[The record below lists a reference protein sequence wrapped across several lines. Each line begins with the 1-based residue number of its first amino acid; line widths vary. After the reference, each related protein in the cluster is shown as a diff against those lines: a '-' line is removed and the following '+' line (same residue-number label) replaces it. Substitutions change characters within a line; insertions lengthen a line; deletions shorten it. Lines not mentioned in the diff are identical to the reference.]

1 VAAGGDPDV
10 IFARS
15 AALLRREAAVSRA
28 TLDRI
33 EALEEPDAARDAVGA
48 WLASNRRQAAL
59 IITLAEAFDAHDQT
73 RSPALRGGRRARG
86 AQQRDGARLRD
97 ARLRAAC
104 GGLDR
109 LTVQPLERG

>member
-1 VAAGGDPDV
+1 VKHRIDTVAAGADPDV
-10 IFARS
+10 IFMRS

-59 IITLAEAFDAHDQT
+59 IITLAEAFDAQDQ
-73 RSPALRGGRRARG
+73 RRIAQLSEEVDALEERNSATARG
-86 AQQRDGARLRD
+86 FGMRACAQR
-97 ARLRAAC
+97 
-104 GGLDR
+104 
-109 LTVQPLERG
+109 VVV